1 MSRPVIITVA
11 LTGALADRTQCPA
24 IPYTAAEI
32 AEEARRSLEAGASIV
47 HVHARQDDGKPAYDV
62 ESYRRI
68 DEQLKA
74 HCPRAIINYST
85 GAVGVNRETRVAQV
99 RALKPAMAA
108 LNMGSMNYAIFSH
121 KKKQFLHDHVFLN
134 PFGDIQY
141 YLEAMNEAGTLPEME
156 CFDCGHIQN
165 HEPFKAM
172 GLLPNRLVFSL
183 VMGVLGG
190 IPATPRNL
198 MHQVESLPEGAFWQ
212 CIGIGQQQWSLL
224 PVAVSLGGGVR
235 VGLED
240 NFYLKEGE
248 MARSNGDLVAK
259 AARMVEDAGGRVAT
273 PEEAREILGL
283 ATVDRKL

>member
-1 MSRPVIITVA
+1 MSRPVILTAA
-11 LTGALADRTQCPA
+11 LTGALADRKQCPA

-32 AEEARRSLEAGASIV
+32 AAEARRSLEAGASIV

-62 ESYRRI
+62 ESYRKI
-68 DEQLKA
+68 DQELKA
-74 HCPRAIINYST
+74 TCPRAIINYST
-85 GAVGVNRETRVAQV
+85 GAVGVDRETRVAHI
-99 RALKPAMAA
+99 RALRPAMAA
-108 LNMGSMNYAIFSH
+108 LNMGSMNYAIFSQS
-121 KKKQFLHDHVFLN
+121 KRKFVHDHVFLN
-134 PFGDIQY
+134 PFSDIQY

-156 CFDCGHIQN
+156 CFDCGHIHN
-165 HEPFKAM
+165 AEPFRQM
-172 GLLPNRLVFSL
+172 GLLPEKLMFSL

-198 MHQVESLPEGAFWQ
+198 LHQAQSLPAGAAWQ

-240 NFYLKEGE
+240 NFYLKDGE

-259 AARMVEDAGGRVAT
+259 AARMIEDAGGRVAT
-273 PEEAREILGL
+273 PEEARELLGL
-283 ATVDRKL
+283 QSIAPA